1 MIDNTIQKQL
11 GPSQKLQQLFVRYL
25 PSISNFIGK
34 EYQPLSITSEKI
46 DDIITV
52 YVKLSEED
60 YNHIL
65 DVDEL
70 SKITVSGIRK
80 FHQITAFEPFN
91 ATIPSKLFYID
102 AERGS
107 INGLP
112 CNVSYIDI
120 INNGNYNGKYKKI
133 SSINGRD
140 VFECLQDNE
149 GELPTEF
156 GGVILNGIHHLNN
169 TYQIEIH
176 NESEFIVKFKIENYD
191 GEYEKLVFDDIYL
204 SYLYERVLALDETR
218 FNSAFTQEEITSSGL
233 GECFIVIDPT
243 TFKTSESKS
252 QKTLVDSSYD
262 QYTTNSKYWKNAS
275 INMYYIND
283 NCESVDAE
291 MQYIDKI
298 LSMLLQIN
306 DADDDVSISII
317 TNSSNQINITDPSTG
332 KSKLM
337 MTFTVQFRIAYDY
350 SLIGTSIENFSYP
363 IERYS
368 LNENN
373 IIL

>member
-1 MIDNTIQKQL
+1 
-11 GPSQKLQQLFVRYL
+11 L

-34 EYQPLSITSEKI
+34 KYKPASITSEKI
-46 DDIITV
+46 DETITV

-60 YNHIL
+60 CNHIL
-65 DVDEL
+65 DVDER

-91 ATIPSKLFYID
+91 ATIQSKLFYIE

-140 VFECLQDNE
+140 VFECLQENE
-149 GELPTEF
+149 GEFPTEF

-298 LSMLLQIN
+298 LSMLFWL
-306 DADDDVSISII
+306 II
-317 TNSSNQINITDPSTG
+317 
-332 KSKLM
+332 
-337 MTFTVQFRIAYDY
+337 
-350 SLIGTSIENFSYP
+350 
-363 IERYS
+363 
-368 LNENN
+368 
-373 IIL
+373 